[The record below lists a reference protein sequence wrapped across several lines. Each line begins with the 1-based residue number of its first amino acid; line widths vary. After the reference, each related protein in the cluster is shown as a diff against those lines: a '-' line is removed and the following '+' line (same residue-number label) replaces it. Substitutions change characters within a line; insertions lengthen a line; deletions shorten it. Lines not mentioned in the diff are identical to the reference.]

1 MAKENTNR
9 DRITAISVNL
19 GLLFNVLLAALKTG
33 VGIFGHSPAL
43 LADGIN
49 STSDVAYYIVVK
61 IFMAHAQK
69 PADKEHPWGHR
80 QLEPI
85 AAIVVGAFILTTG
98 VAIFWGS
105 INQVY
110 DLFSSG
116 DSSQLAS
123 SWALIIALGT
133 FVLKIF
139 LYLFTQKS
147 AKETHN
153 PTLKALAND
162 HLNDIMAALAVV
174 VGLLM
179 GKLGYPWMD
188 PAAGAIVA
196 IYIAKTGVE
205 IIMDSSS
212 ELMDRVPDEAFV
224 RDILSIARTV
234 NGVHGIED
242 VSLHRFGTY
251 YTLHLTL
258 SMVGKLS
265 LDEAHAKSHEVE
277 ESLKHRFGKSLKEVH
292 IHYHPLSPIQEHSS
306 SPKHPQGE
314 PRI

>member
-1 MAKENTNR
+1 MSDEKSR
-9 DRITAISVNL
+9 DRLTAISVNL
-19 GLLFNVLLAALKTG
+19 GLLCNVILAALKTS

-49 STSDVAYYIVVK
+49 STSDVAYYIAVK
-61 IFMAHAQK
+61 IFMTHAKK

-110 DLFSSG
+110 ELFSGS
-116 DSSQLAS
+116 AS
-123 SWALIIALGT
+123 ARIASLWALVIALAT
-133 FVLKIF
+133 FFLKIF
-139 LYLFTQKS
+139 LYFFTRKA
-147 AKETHN
+147 AKNTHN
-153 PTLKALAND
+153 PTLRALAND

-224 RDILSIARTV
+224 RDLQSIAKTV
-234 NGVHGIED
+234 NSVQGVQD
-242 VSLHRFGTY
+242 VSMHRFGTY

-265 LDEAHAKSHEVE
+265 LEEAHAKSHEVE
-277 ESLKHRFGKSLKEVH
+277 KLLKQRFGDSLKEVH
-292 IHYHPLSPIQEHSS
+292 IHYHPLSQNQEHSAS
-306 SPKHPQGE
+306 RSHPQGE
-314 PRI
+314 PRV